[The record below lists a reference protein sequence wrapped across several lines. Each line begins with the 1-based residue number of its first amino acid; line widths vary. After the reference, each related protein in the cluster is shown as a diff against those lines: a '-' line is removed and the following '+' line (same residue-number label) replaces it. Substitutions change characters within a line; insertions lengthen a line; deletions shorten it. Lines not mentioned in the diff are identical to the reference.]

1 MITSLSLILL
11 FVDIFT
17 NGFITNIITKEVII
31 IIALCI
37 LGISI
42 LYFLVIVIWWE
53 IVDYNEFKFTKKEK
67 KELKKIRKSYKCIS
81 TYFSQKKGKKKFK
94 K

>member
-1 MITSLSLILL
+1 M
-11 FVDIFT
+11 
-17 NGFITNIITKEVII
+17 II

-67 KELKKIRKSYKCIS
+67 KELKKIRKS
-81 TYFSQKKGKKKFK
+81 KKREK
-94 K
+94 

>member
-1 MITSLSLILL
+1 M
-11 FVDIFT
+11 
-17 NGFITNIITKEVII
+17 II
-31 IIALCI
+31 IITLCI

-81 TYFSQKKGKKKFK
+81 TYFYHTIDMKIFK